1 MSESLMNKW
10 DQVQSPARNEL
21 VFADRF
27 KEYGA
32 YQIRKSFNKNQ
43 TMATIIALSIT
54 GLFSAA
60 PIIYEFFFPKEVEHK
75 TVLKVTNIDDVKAPE
90 EEEKEPEKPKIE
102 EPEPQVATQ
111 QYVVP
116 KINPDA
122 TTEDVI
128 IPPDEIKTAGKDTKE
143 GGDEFEAPDFN
154 ESGGG
159 PTGGGETIATNVQI
173 KANFPGGEAAFRDY
187 VAGEFIYPQRCQDEG
202 INGSVML
209 RFVVDEAGRISR
221 VQAIEETKSCPEFT
235 VEAIRVLKKS
245 PRWVPGQNN
254 GNFLKSWREIPI
266 KLSVD

>member
-1 MSESLMNKW
+1 MSESLINKW
-10 DQVQSPARNEL
+10 DQVQSTARNEM

-32 YQIRKSFNKNQ
+32 YEIRKSFNRNQ

-60 PIIYEFFFPKEVEHK
+60 PIIYDFFFPNEVEHR

-122 TTEDVI
+122 TSEDVI
-128 IPPDEIKTAGKDTKE
+128 IPPDDIKTAGKDTKE
-143 GGDEFEAPDFN
+143 GLDEFEAPDFN
-154 ESGGG
+154 ESGG
-159 PTGGGETIATNVQI
+159 PTGDGNKIATNVQI
-173 KANFPGGEAAFRDY
+173 KANFLVEKLLSETMWQ
-187 VAGEFIYPQRCQDEG
+187 VNSFILNAVR
-202 INGSVML
+202 
-209 RFVVDEAGRISR
+209 
-221 VQAIEETKSCPEFT
+221 TKDSM
-235 VEAIRVLKKS
+235 VL
-245 PRWVPGQNN
+245 
-254 GNFLKSWREIPI
+254 
-266 KLSVD
+266 

>member
-1 MSESLMNKW
+1 
-10 DQVQSPARNEL
+10 
-21 VFADRF
+21 
-27 KEYGA
+27 
-32 YQIRKSFNKNQ
+32 
-43 TMATIIALSIT
+43 
-54 GLFSAA
+54 
-60 PIIYEFFFPKEVEHK
+60 
-75 TVLKVTNIDDVKAPE
+75 VKAPE

-128 IPPDEIKTAGKDTKE
+128 IPPDEIKTTGKDTKE

-159 PTGGGETIATNVQI
+159 PTGGGDNIATNVQI
-173 KANFPGGEAAFRDY
+173 KANYPGGEAAFRDY

-209 RFVVDEAGRISR
+209 RFAVDEAGRISR

-235 VEAIRVLKKS
+235 SEAIRVLKKS

-254 GNFLKSWREIPI
+254 GKFLKSWREIPI